1 MPYRETKQKQKI
13 LNIRRVLLN
22 LKISKN
28 RGICKHYNKKLFMR
42 NYF

>member
-1 MPYRETKQKQKI
+1 MLYKKTKQNKK
-13 LNIRRVLLN
+13 LNVRRVLLN
-22 LKISKN
+22 LKISKD